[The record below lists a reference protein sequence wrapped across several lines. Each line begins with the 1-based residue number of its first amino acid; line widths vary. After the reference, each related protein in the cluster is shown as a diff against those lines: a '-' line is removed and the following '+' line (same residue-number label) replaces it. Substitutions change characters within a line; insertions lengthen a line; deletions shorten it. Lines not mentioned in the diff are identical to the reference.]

1 MITKCKYCGIDVEVD
16 VDGFENGDVLQTT
29 CPECG
34 RDFEFTVVADSSQPS
49 YYFYIDENNEQAGPL
64 TIEDLQNV
72 ITSNTLVWKKGQADW
87 LKAEDVPELKS
98 IVKVE
103 APPPIPQPVQVVDIP
118 KPVET
123 VEEEVSYQPMKPDSN
138 LTMAILCT
146 LFCCIPFG
154 VLAIYYASKVNT
166 AYYQGAYFDADN
178 FSEKAKTYTY
188 WGIGLG
194 IVLDILY
201 FFINLY

>member
-34 RDFEFTVVADSSQPS
+34 RDFEFTVVAVSSQAS
-49 YYFYIDENNEQAGPL
+49 HYFYIDENNEQAGPL
-64 TIEDLQNV
+64 AIEDLQNV
-72 ITSNTLVWKKGQADW
+72 ITSKTLVWKKGQADW
-87 LKAEDVPELKS
+87 LKAEDVPELES

-103 APPPIPQPVQVVDIP
+103 APPPIPQPVQIVDVP

-123 VEEEVSYQPMKPDSN
+123 GAEEVSYQPMKPDTN

-146 LFCCIPFG
+146 LFCCVPFG
-154 VLAIYYASKVNT
+154 VVAIYYASKVNT
-166 AYYQGAYFDADN
+166 SYHQGAYFDAEN
-178 FSEKAKTYTY
+178 YSEKAKSYTY
-188 WGIGLG
+188 WGVGLG

-201 FFINLY
+201 FIFN

>member
-34 RDFEFTVVADSSQPS
+34 RDFEFTVVVDSSQPS
-49 YYFYIDENNEQAGPL
+49 HYFYIDENNEQAGPL
-64 TIEDLQNV
+64 AIEDLQNV
-72 ITSNTLVWKKGQADW
+72 ITSKTLVWKKGQADW
-87 LKAEDVPELKS
+87 LKAEDVPELES

-103 APPPIPQPVQVVDIP
+103 APPPIPQPVQIVDVP

-123 VEEEVSYQPMKPDSN
+123 GAEEVSYQPMKPDTN

-146 LFCCIPFG
+146 LFCCVPFG
-154 VLAIYYASKVNT
+154 VVAIYYASKVNT
-166 AYYQGAYFDADN
+166 SYHQGAYFDAEDY
-178 FSEKAKTYTY
+178 SEKAKSYTY
-188 WGIGLG
+188 WGVGLG
-194 IVLDILY
+194 IVLDMLY
-201 FFINLY
+201 FIFN

>member
-34 RDFEFTVVADSSQPS
+34 RDFEFTVVEDSSQPS

-64 TIEDLQNV
+64 TIEELQNV
-72 ITSNTLVWKKGQADW
+72 ITSKTLVWKKGQADW
-87 LKAEDVPELKS
+87 LKAEDVPELES

-103 APPPIPQPVQVVDIP
+103 APPPIPQPVQIVDVP

-123 VEEEVSYQPMKPDSN
+123 GAEEVSYQPMKPDTN

-146 LFCCIPFG
+146 LFCCVPFG
-154 VLAIYYASKVNT
+154 VVAIYYASKVNT
-166 AYYQGAYFDADN
+166 SYHQGAYFDAEDY
-178 FSEKAKTYTY
+178 SEKAKSYTY
-188 WGIGLG
+188 WGVGLG
-194 IVLDILY
+194 IVLDMLY
-201 FFINLY
+201 FIFN

>member
-49 YYFYIDENNEQAGPL
+49 CYFYIDENNEQAGPL
-64 TIEDLQNV
+64 SIEDLQKV
-72 ITSNTLVWKKGQADW
+72 ITSKTLVWKKGQADW
-87 LKAEDVPELKS
+87 LKAEDIPELKS

-103 APPPIPQPVQVVDIP
+103 APPPIPQPVQIVDVP

-123 VEEEVSYQPMKPDSN
+123 GAEEVSYQPMKPDTN

-146 LFCCIPFG
+146 LFCCVPFG
-154 VLAIYYASKVNT
+154 VVAIYYASKVNT
-166 AYYQGAYFDADN
+166 SYHQGAYFDAEDY
-178 FSEKAKTYTY
+178 SEKAESYTY
-188 WGIGLG
+188 WGVGLG
-194 IVLDILY
+194 IVLDMLY
-201 FFINLY
+201 FIFN

>member
-34 RDFEFTVVADSSQPS
+34 RDFEFTVVAVSSQAS
-49 YYFYIDENNEQAGPL
+49 HYFYIDENNEQAGPL
-64 TIEDLQNV
+64 AIEDLQNV
-72 ITSNTLVWKKGQADW
+72 ITSKTLVWKKGQADW
-87 LKAEDVPELKS
+87 LKAEDVPELES

-103 APPPIPQPVQVVDIP
+103 APPPIPQPVQIVDVP

-123 VEEEVSYQPMKPDSN
+123 GAEEVSYQPMKPDTN

-146 LFCCIPFG
+146 LFCCVPFG
-154 VLAIYYASKVNT
+154 VVAIYCASKVNT
-166 AYYQGAYFDADN
+166 SYHQGAYFDAEDY
-178 FSEKAKTYTY
+178 SEKAKSYTY
-188 WGIGLG
+188 WGVGLG
-194 IVLDILY
+194 IVLDMLY
-201 FFINLY
+201 LYLTNI

>member
-34 RDFEFTVVADSSQPS
+34 RDFEFTVVEDSSQPS

-64 TIEDLQNV
+64 AIEDLQNV
-72 ITSNTLVWKKGQADW
+72 ITSKTLVWKKGQADW
-87 LKAEDVPELKS
+87 LKAEDVPELES

-103 APPPIPQPVQVVDIP
+103 APPPIPQPVQIVDVP

-123 VEEEVSYQPMKPDSN
+123 GAEEVSYQPMKPDTN

-146 LFCCIPFG
+146 LFCCVPFG
-154 VLAIYYASKVNT
+154 VVAIYYASKVNT
-166 AYYQGAYFDADN
+166 SYHQGAYFDAEN
-178 FSEKAKTYTY
+178 YSEKAKSYTY
-188 WGIGLG
+188 WGVGLG
-194 IVLDILY
+194 IVLDMLY
-201 FFINLY
+201 FIFN

>member
-34 RDFEFTVVADSSQPS
+34 RDFEFTVVAVSSQAS
-49 YYFYIDENNEQAGPL
+49 HYFYIDENNEQAGPL
-64 TIEDLQNV
+64 AIEDLQNV
-72 ITSNTLVWKKGQADW
+72 ITSKTLVWKKGQADW
-87 LKAEDVPELKS
+87 LKAEDVPELES

-103 APPPIPQPVQVVDIP
+103 APPPIPQPVQIVDVP

-123 VEEEVSYQPMKPDSN
+123 GAEEVSYQPMKPDTN

-146 LFCCIPFG
+146 LFCCVPFG
-154 VLAIYYASKVNT
+154 VVAIYYASKVNT
-166 AYYQGAYFDADN
+166 SYHQGAYFDAEDY
-178 FSEKAKTYTY
+178 SEKAKSYTY
-188 WGIGLG
+188 WGVGLG
-194 IVLDILY
+194 IVLDMLY
-201 FFINLY
+201 FIFN

>member
-34 RDFEFTVVADSSQPS
+34 RDFEFTVVAVSSQAS
-49 YYFYIDENNEQAGPL
+49 HYFYIDENNEQAGPL
-64 TIEDLQNV
+64 AIEDLQNV
-72 ITSNTLVWKKGQADW
+72 ITSKTLVWKKGQADW
-87 LKAEDVPELKS
+87 LKAEDVPELES

-103 APPPIPQPVQVVDIP
+103 APPPIPQPVQIVDVP

-123 VEEEVSYQPMKPDSN
+123 GAEEVSYQPMKPDTN

-146 LFCCIPFG
+146 LFCCVPFG
-154 VLAIYYASKVNT
+154 VVAIYYASKVNT
-166 AYYQGAYFDADN
+166 SYHQGAYFDAEN
-178 FSEKAKTYTY
+178 YSEKAKSYTY
-188 WGIGLG
+188 WGVGLG
-194 IVLDILY
+194 IVLDMLY
-201 FFINLY
+201 FIFN

>member
-72 ITSNTLVWKKGQADW
+72 ITSKTLVWKKGQADW

-103 APPPIPQPVQVVDIP
+103 APPPIPQPVQIVDVP

-123 VEEEVSYQPMKPDSN
+123 GAEEVSYQPMKPDTN

-146 LFCCIPFG
+146 LFCCVPFG
-154 VLAIYYASKVNT
+154 VVAIYYASKVNT
-166 AYYQGAYFDADN
+166 SYHQGAYFDAEEY
-178 FSEKAKTYTY
+178 SEKAKSYTY
-188 WGIGLG
+188 WGVGLG
-194 IVLDILY
+194 IVLDMLY
-201 FFINLY
+201 FIFN

>member
-1 MITKCKYCGIDVEVD
+1 MLRLMSTVLKTATCCKQH
-16 VDGFENGDVLQTT
+16 VLNVVGTLNLLLWQTL
-29 CPECG
+29 PNL
-34 RDFEFTVVADSSQPS
+34 PH
-49 YYFYIDENNEQAGPL
+49 YFYIDENNKQVGPL
-64 TIEDLQNV
+64 TIEDLQKV
-72 ITSNTLVWKKGQADW
+72 ITSKTLVWKKGQADW

-103 APPPIPQPVQVVDIP
+103 APPPIPRPVQVVDIP
-118 KPVET
+118 KPVEM

-154 VLAIYYASKVNT
+154 VVAIYYASKVNT
-166 AYYQGAYFDADN
+166 SYHQGAYFDADN

>member
-34 RDFEFTVVADSSQPS
+34 RDFEFTVVAVSSQAS
-49 YYFYIDENNEQAGPL
+49 HYFYIDENNEQAGPL
-64 TIEDLQNV
+64 AIEDLQKV
-72 ITSNTLVWKKGQADW
+72 ITSKTLVWKKGQADW
-87 LKAEDVPELKS
+87 LKAEDVPELES

-103 APPPIPQPVQVVDIP
+103 APPPIPQPVQIVDVP

-123 VEEEVSYQPMKPDSN
+123 GAEEVSYQPMKPDTN

-146 LFCCIPFG
+146 LFCCVPFG
-154 VLAIYYASKVNT
+154 VVAIYYASKVNT
-166 AYYQGAYFDADN
+166 SYHQGAYFDAEDY
-178 FSEKAKTYTY
+178 SEKAKSYTY
-188 WGIGLG
+188 WGVGLG
-194 IVLDILY
+194 IVLDMLY
-201 FFINLY
+201 FIFN